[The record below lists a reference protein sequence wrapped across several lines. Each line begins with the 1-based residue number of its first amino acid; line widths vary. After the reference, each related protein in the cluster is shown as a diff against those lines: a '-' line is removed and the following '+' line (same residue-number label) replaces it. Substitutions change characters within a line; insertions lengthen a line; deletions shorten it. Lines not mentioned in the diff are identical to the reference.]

1 MQTQI
6 IIPNDSSAASLNKN
20 WLFLIFA
27 TIVLGMLFPIFCERT
42 IARGRDNILKMEKGG
57 GKNANHAN
65 QKARESAEQEYQKVK
80 QEYEALDKKRMKTP
94 DDKKL
99 LDKLEKQMK
108 HWKKKK
114 DWGGEH
120 HSQKPKK

>member
-1 MQTQI
+1 MEAKAI
-6 IIPNDSSAASLNKN
+6 APNSTATVSPGKN

-27 TIVLGMLFPIFCERT
+27 AIILGTLFPIYYEQ
-42 IARGRDNILKMEKGG
+42 AVHRDKDKTLRMEKGG

-65 QKARESAEQEYQKVK
+65 QKARETADQEYQKVR

-94 DDKKL
+94 EDKKA
-99 LDKLEKQMK
+99 LDKLEKKMK

-120 HSQKPKK
+120 HSQKAKK